1 MANNIKVSIVIPAY
15 NMGEYVGSAI
25 STVLDGSFSDIEVLV
40 IDDGSTDD
48 TSGVVSRF
56 VDSSS
61 ESFDPRVRYVHQEN
75 RGKPVAVNHGL
86 NRAQGEYIT
95 ILDADDELPPRGIE
109 KRYEAAKASSPPA
122 DCVIGAFTIIDEEG
136 KAVGRRHTPETA
148 APKHLRRKY
157 FLSYRT
163 PFHLN
168 ACLIHRRLVAR
179 TGWIDTQFSRCG
191 DIDYAIRLLDTARE
205 LRTIGAPVYRYRKYR
220 ESLKERLQIRR
231 VTLQERKIIL
241 ARHAPFL
248 LKPAAATVSV
258 TGDTLKLLYELIV
271 GNYQS

>member
-1 MANNIKVSIVIPAY
+1 MCDDVRVTVIIPTY
-15 NMGEYVGSAI
+15 NMGKYVGSAI
-25 STVLDGSFSDIEVLV
+25 STVLDGSFTDLEVLV
-40 IDDGSTDD
+40 IDDGSTDY
-48 TSGVVSRF
+48 TEAVVSRF

-75 RGKPVAVNHGL
+75 RGKPVAVNQGFD
-86 NRAQGEYIT
+86 RAQGEYIT
-95 ILDADDELPPRGIE
+95 ILDADDELLPRGIE
-109 KRYEAAKASSPPA
+109 KRYEVATTSSPPA

-136 KAVGRRHTPETA
+136 KAVGRRPMPETTT
-148 APKHLRRKY
+148 PKHLRRKY

-179 TGWIDTQFSRCG
+179 VGWIDTQLTRCE

-220 ESLKERLQIRR
+220 ESLMERLQMRW
-231 VTLQERKIIL
+231 VTLQKRKIVL

-248 LKPAAATVSV
+248 LKPAAVTVGV
-258 TGDTLKLLYELIV
+258 AVDTLKLLYEFLV
-271 GNYQS
+271 GNYRS